1 MKRKTSFDLDQDII
15 GRSFELENF
24 EKDLFNVV
32 NSIRFSNYTT
42 DFQQKLDAD
51 IVESKQSKNV
61 FVFPDKTSNI
71 YKWTEQ
77 YKKLLGE
84 NVTKTYKKT
93 LPKLQR
99 PINLEAK
106 NIATKIKSSGCIKE
120 LVETPAYVTLKDYK
134 DNSRSKPSCRL
145 INPSNGKIG
154 TVSKVL

>member
-1 MKRKTSFDLDQDII
+1 MKLKRKTSFDLDQDII

-71 YKWTEQ
+71 YK
-77 YKKLLGE
+77 
-84 NVTKTYKKT
+84 
-93 LPKLQR
+93 
-99 PINLEAK
+99 
-106 NIATKIKSSGCIKE
+106 
-120 LVETPAYVTLKDYK
+120 
-134 DNSRSKPSCRL
+134 
-145 INPSNGKIG
+145 
-154 TVSKVL
+154 